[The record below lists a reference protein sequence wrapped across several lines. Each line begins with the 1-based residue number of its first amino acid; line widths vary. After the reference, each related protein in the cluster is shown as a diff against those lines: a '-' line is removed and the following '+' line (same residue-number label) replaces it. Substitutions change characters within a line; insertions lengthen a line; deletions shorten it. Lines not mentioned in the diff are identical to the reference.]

1 MEIKI
6 AENAG
11 FCFGVKNAVDS
22 VYKLLEEA
30 DGAPIYTLG
39 PIIHNERVTADL
51 EKHGVQVT
59 EDISSLPE
67 DAIVVIRSHGV
78 PASVIKEL
86 ETAGILYQ
94 NATCPFVEKIHQIV
108 REHSEAGEEIVIVGT
123 ATHPEVIGILGW
135 SANGGTVIETYEEA
149 ERYKPRNPAVK
160 VCVVAQ
166 TTFNS
171 KKFQDFVEI
180 FLKKEYDI
188 NVVNTICRATQLRQE
203 EAARLAASSDAMLVI
218 GGADSSNSRKLY
230 EICKQQCENTF
241 FIQTADA
248 LEQISF
254 DGSSALSITAGASTP
269 NTLIQE
275 VYEACQRK

>member
-11 FCFGVKNAVDS
+11 FCFGVKQAVDS
-22 VYKLLEEA
+22 VYRLTEENK
-30 DGAPIYTLG
+30 GRPIYTLG
-39 PIIHNERVTADL
+39 PIIHNERVIEELRERGVLIAD
-51 EKHGVQVT
+51 EIDG
-59 EDISSLPE
+59 LPK

-78 PASVIKEL
+78 PESVIRQL
-86 ETAGILYQ
+86 EDAGLTYH

-108 REHSEAGEEIVIVGT
+108 RERSQAGEEIVIVGS
-123 ATHPEVIGILGW
+123 AAHPEVVGILGW
-135 SANGGTVIETYEEA
+135 SKNGGTVIETYEEA
-149 ERYKPRNPAVK
+149 EAYKPRNHAGK

-188 NVVNTICRATQLRQE
+188 NVVNTICRATQLRQQ
-203 EAARLAASSDAMLVI
+203 EARQLAAVSDAMIVI

-230 EICKQQCENTF
+230 EICKQQCESTF
-241 FIQTADA
+241 FIQTANA
-248 LEQISF
+248 IEPISF
-254 DGSSALSITAGASTP
+254 DGFSALSITAGASTP

-275 VYEACQRK
+275 VYEACQKK